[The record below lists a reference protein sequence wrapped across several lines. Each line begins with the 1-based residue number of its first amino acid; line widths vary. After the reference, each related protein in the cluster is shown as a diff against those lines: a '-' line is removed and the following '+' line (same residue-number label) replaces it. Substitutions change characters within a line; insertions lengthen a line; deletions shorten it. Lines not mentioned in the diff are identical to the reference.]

1 MKYDFIIVGGG
12 IAGLATAIALQK
24 DGYHVKVL
32 ERSTELKVVGAG
44 LGLGANAWKGLTR
57 LGITNDLERNC
68 HLIKRTKF
76 LDQKGNLISEMD
88 IEHLNRK
95 YGVAYFTVHRA
106 DLQKVLFQ
114 HLLPN
119 TIEFG
124 KRLVDFDQN
133 ETGVTVRLEDGNTMK
148 GEALIAADGIHS
160 IVRKKSFPNIKPR
173 YSGYTCWRAVVK
185 PPQELIVPGE
195 FTETWGSK
203 GRFGIVPLTNN
214 QIYWFAC
221 LNAPFQSKDMSAFTT
236 NELYHIFQDYHFPV
250 PELIKWTENEK
261 LIWNDIIDLKPTNRF
276 AMDKILL
283 IGDAAHAT
291 TPNIGQGAGQAIED
305 AIILSKILKD
315 KNCKKEA
322 FSEFENLRIP
332 KTKKITNLSWRIGKV
347 AQLDNPFQIKIRNS
361 IMRMIPSK
369 IQENQL
375 ESIFHTDF

>member
-24 DGYHVKVL
+24 EGYHVKVL

-88 IEHLNRK
+88 IERLNRK

-124 KRLVDFDQN
+124 KRMVDFDQN
-133 ETGVTVRLEDGNTMK
+133 ETGVTVRLEDGNALE

-160 IVRKKSFPNIKPR
+160 IVRKKSFSNIKPR

-250 PELIKWTENEK
+250 PELIKWTGNEK

-276 AMDKILL
+276 ALDKILL

-361 IMRMIPSK
+361 IMRMLPPK